1 MSLFK
6 EMTALDK
13 LLHEPA
19 RLAIM
24 TALANCESAN
34 FVFLQSLTGLSKGNL
49 SSHLTKLEEA
59 NFVYIEKTF
68 VGKIPNT
75 SAGLTDSGAKAINE
89 HWEKLDELRKSA
101 GRWKPETETSAGK
114 ITS

>member
-6 EMTALDK
+6 EMTELDK

-49 SSHLTKLEEA
+49 SSHLSKLEEA
-59 NFVYIEKTF
+59 ELVRVEKTF
-68 VGKIPNT
+68 IGKIPNT
-75 SAGLTDSGAKAINE
+75 SASLTKNGAQAIAE
-89 HWEKLDELRKSA
+89 HWEKLDELRHSA
-101 GRWKPETETSAGK
+101 KRWTPEIEASAGK
-114 ITS
+114 T

>member
-6 EMTALDK
+6 EITELDK

-34 FVFLQSLTGLSKGNL
+34 FVFLQNLTGLSKGNL
-49 SSHLTKLEEA
+49 SSHLSKLEEA
-59 NFVYIEKTF
+59 KLIEIEKSF

-75 SAGLTDSGAKAINE
+75 NITLSESGAKAIAE
-89 HWEKLDELRKSA
+89 HWRKLDKMRANAEN
-101 GRWKPETETSAGK
+101 WKPQSELLAENL
-114 ITS
+114 

>member
-6 EMTALDK
+6 EMTELDK

-24 TALANCESAN
+24 TALANCESAD
-34 FVFLQSLTGLSKGNL
+34 FTFLQSLTGLSKGNL
-49 SSHLTKLEEA
+49 SSHLIKLEEA
-59 NFVYIEKTF
+59 GVVYIVKSF

-75 SAGLTDSGAKAINE
+75 NISLTKAGEDAIDE
-89 HWEKLDELRKSA
+89 HWKKLDAMRKKA
-101 GRWKPETETSAGK
+101 KTWKPEIENAA
-114 ITS
+114 

>member
-1 MSLFK
+1 MNLFK
-6 EMTALDK
+6 KMTELDK

-24 TALANCESAN
+24 TALANCESAD
-34 FVFLQSLTGLSKGNL
+34 FTFLQSLTGLSKGNL

-59 NFVYIEKTF
+59 GLVVIYKSF

-75 SAGLTDSGAKAINE
+75 NISLTESGVEAIAE
-89 HWEKLDELRKSA
+89 HWKKLDEMRKGA
-101 GRWKPETETSAGK
+101 KKWKPEMETVK
-114 ITS
+114 

>member
-6 EMTALDK
+6 EMTELDK

-49 SSHLTKLEEA
+49 SSHLSKLEEA
-59 NFVYIEKTF
+59 NFVRIEKTF

-75 SAGLTDSGAKAINE
+75 SASATAAGAKAIGE
-89 HWEKLDELRKSA
+89 HWKKLDELRTSA
-101 GRWKPETETSAGK
+101 NGWTPETERAA
-114 ITS
+114 

>member
-6 EMTALDK
+6 EMTELDK

-34 FVFLQSLTGLSKGNL
+34 FVFLRSLTGLSKGNL
-49 SSHLTKLEEA
+49 SSHLSKLEEA
-59 NFVYIEKTF
+59 KLVRIEKTF

-75 SAGLTDSGAKAINE
+75 SASLTEDGAQAIGAY
-89 HWEKLDELRKSA
+89 WEKLDQLRASA
-101 GRWKPETETSAGK
+101 KRWKPEIEIAAEK
-114 ITS
+114 A

>member
-1 MSLFK
+1 MSLFR
-6 EMTALDK
+6 EITELDK

-49 SSHLTKLEEA
+49 SSHLSKLEEA
-59 NFVYIEKTF
+59 KLIEIEKSF

-75 SAGLTDSGAKAINE
+75 NIALSESGAKAIAE
-89 HWEKLDELRKSA
+89 HWRKLDEMRA
-101 GRWKPETETSAGK
+101 GAENWKLQSETLAENL
-114 ITS
+114 

>member
-6 EMTALDK
+6 EMTELDK

-24 TALANCESAN
+24 TALANCKAAN

-59 NFVYIEKTF
+59 SFVYIEKTF

-75 SAGLTDSGAKAINE
+75 SASLTENGAKAIGE
-89 HWEKLDELRKSA
+89 HWKKLDEMRTSAKS
-101 GRWKPETETSAGK
+101 WKPETEHAT
-114 ITS
+114 

>member
-6 EMTALDK
+6 EMTELDK

-24 TALANCESAN
+24 TALANCETAN
-34 FVFLQSLTGLSKGNL
+34 FVFLQSLTGLSRGNL
-49 SSHLTKLEEA
+49 SSHLSKLEEA
-59 NFVYIEKTF
+59 ELVKIEKTF

-75 SAGLTDSGAKAINE
+75 NASLTEDGAKAIHQ
-89 HWEKLDELRKSA
+89 HWKKLDEMRASA
-101 GRWKPETETSAGK
+101 KRWKPEIETLAGK
-114 ITS
+114 T

>member
-6 EMTALDK
+6 EMTELDK

-24 TALANCESAN
+24 TELANCESAN
-34 FVFLQSLTGLSKGNL
+34 FVFLQNLTGLSKGNL
-49 SSHLTKLEEA
+49 STHLSKLEEA
-59 NFVYIEKTF
+59 KLVRIEKTF

-75 SAGLTDSGAKAINE
+75 SASLTENGAKAIAE
-89 HWEKLDELRKSA
+89 HWEKLDAMRA
-101 GRWKPETETSAGK
+101 GAKRWNPEIEMTTGK
-114 ITS
+114 T

>member
-1 MSLFK
+1 MSLFR
-6 EMTALDK
+6 EMRELDK

-49 SSHLTKLEEA
+49 SSHLSKLEEA
-59 NFVYIEKTF
+59 KLIKIEKTF

-75 SAGLTDSGAKAINE
+75 NASLTEEGAKAIGE
-89 HWEKLDELRKSA
+89 HWQKLDEMRVNAKL
-101 GRWKPETETSAGK
+101 WKPETENAT
-114 ITS
+114 

>member
-6 EMTALDK
+6 EITELDK

-24 TALANCESAN
+24 TALANCDSAD
-34 FVFLQSLTGLSKGNL
+34 FTFLQSLTGLSKGNL
-49 SSHLTKLEEA
+49 SSHLSKLEDA
-59 NFVYIEKTF
+59 GLVLIYKSF

-75 SAGLTDSGAKAINE
+75 SISLSGKGIDAIEAHWQQLDAMRKKAD
-89 HWEKLDELRKSA
+89 K
-101 GRWKPETETSAGK
+101 WKPETETA
-114 ITS
+114 T

>member
-6 EMTALDK
+6 EMTELDK

-24 TALANCESAN
+24 TALANCEAAN

-59 NFVYIEKTF
+59 NFVRIEKTF

-75 SAGLTDSGAKAINE
+75 SLSLTESGAKAIGE
-89 HWEKLDELRKSA
+89 HWKTLDEMRTSAKS
-101 GRWKPETETSAGK
+101 WKPETERAT
-114 ITS
+114 

>member
-6 EMTALDK
+6 EMTELDK

-49 SSHLTKLEEA
+49 SSHLSKLEEA
-59 NFVYIEKTF
+59 GFVYIEKTF

-75 SAGLTDSGAKAINE
+75 SASLTDSGTKAIAE
-89 HWEKLDELRKSA
+89 HWKKLDEMRA
-101 GRWKPETETSAGK
+101 GAKKWKPETENAA
-114 ITS
+114 

>member
-13 LLHEPA
+13 LLHEPS

-24 TALANCESAN
+24 TALSNCESAD
-34 FVFLQSLTGLSKGNL
+34 FVFLQRLTGLTKGNL
-49 SSHLTKLEEA
+49 SSHLSKLEEA
-59 NFVYIEKTF
+59 NLVQIQKTF

-75 SAGLTDSGAKAINE
+75 NVGLTKNGFKAIKQ
-89 HWEKLDELRKSA
+89 HWEKLEELRNGAKA
-101 GRWKPETETSAGK
+101 WKPDSETAKT
-114 ITS
+114 

>member
-6 EMTALDK
+6 EMTELDK

-24 TALANCESAN
+24 TALANCESAD
-34 FVFLQSLTGLSKGNL
+34 FTFLQSLTGLSKGNL

-59 NFVYIEKTF
+59 GLALIQKSF

-75 SAGLTDSGAKAINE
+75 NISLSESGVEAINE
-89 HWEKLDELRKSA
+89 HWKRLDEMRKEA
-101 GRWKPETETSAGK
+101 KKWKPEMETAK
-114 ITS
+114 

>member
-6 EMTALDK
+6 EMTELDK

-24 TALANCESAN
+24 TALANCESAD
-34 FVFLQSLTGLSKGNL
+34 FTFLQSLTGMSKGNL
-49 SSHLTKLEEA
+49 SSHLSKLQEA
-59 NFVYIEKTF
+59 QLVSIQKSF

-75 SAGLTDSGAKAINE
+75 NVSLTKSGLEAINQ
-89 HWEKLDELRKSA
+89 HWEKLDAMRQNARK
-101 GRWKPETETSAGK
+101 WKPEIEK
-114 ITS
+114 FV

>member
-6 EMTALDK
+6 EITELNR

-24 TALANCESAN
+24 TALASCASAD

-49 SSHLTKLEEA
+49 SSHLSKLEEA
-59 NFVYIEKTF
+59 GLVQIQKSF

-75 SAGLTDSGAKAINE
+75 NISLAQTGTEAIE
-89 HWEKLDELRKSA
+89 DHWKKLDEMRANAKI
-101 GRWKPETETSAGK
+101 WKPETEKAA
-114 ITS
+114 

>member
-6 EMTALDK
+6 EMTGLDK

-19 RLAIM
+19 RLAIL
-24 TALANCESAN
+24 TALASCESAD
-34 FVFLQSLTGLSKGNL
+34 FTFLQSLTGLSKGNL

-59 NFVYIEKTF
+59 NLVFILKSF

-75 SAGLTDSGAKAINE
+75 NISLTESGTKAINE
-89 HWEKLDELRKSA
+89 HWKKLDAMRKESKT
-101 GRWKPETETSAGK
+101 WKPVTEAAAD
-114 ITS
+114 

>member
-6 EMTALDK
+6 EMTELDK

-24 TALANCESAN
+24 TALANCESAS

-59 NFVYIEKTF
+59 NLVYIEKTF

-75 SAGLTDSGAKAINE
+75 SASLTESGAKAIGE
-89 HWEKLDELRKSA
+89 HWKKLDEMRTSAKS
-101 GRWKPETETSAGK
+101 WKPEPERVT
-114 ITS
+114 

>member
-6 EMTALDK
+6 EITELDK

-24 TALANCESAN
+24 TALANCKSAD
-34 FVFLQSLTGLSKGNL
+34 FTFLQSLTGLSKGNL
-49 SSHLTKLEEA
+49 SSHLSKLEEA
-59 NFVYIEKTF
+59 ELVLIEKSF

-75 SAGLTDSGAKAINE
+75 NISLTESGKNEIDE
-89 HWEKLDELRKSA
+89 HWKTLEEMRESA
-101 GRWKPETETSAGK
+101 KNWKPQTQMAK
-114 ITS
+114 